1 MNVNKIF
8 AKKPMWLRK
17 YISLIVP
24 LRMNFFVILH
34 ITYVDMEFIE
44 VRYKVYIQAHRDYA
58 NIWGE
63 KMFCAF
69 NAINLFKFLIL
80 QSNDSLIEK
89 GGF

>member
-24 LRMNFFVILH
+24 LSMNLFVILH

-44 VRYKVYIQAHRDYA
+44 VRYKVHTSTPRLCKHLRR
-58 NIWGE
+58 

>member
-1 MNVNKIF
+1 MNVNKVF

-24 LRMNFFVILH
+24 LSMNFFVILH

-44 VRYKVYIQAHRDYA
+44 VRYKVLYIQAHRDYA

-63 KMFCAF
+63 KCFVHLM
-69 NAINLFKFLIL
+69 
-80 QSNDSLIEK
+80 QSTYLNSSYCNRTTVW
-89 GGF
+89 